1 MLALM
6 TSDHF
11 TAYAIRVRVLSE
23 VELASNARWVRGDR
37 ADTLM
42 AEAIRFVTEAGHE
55 APWLPT
61 AEELLSD
68 KYYVW
73 RWRVE
78 VMDGVSAAT
87 LIFARPSDKMISYA
101 SLQV

>member
-1 MLALM
+1 
-6 TSDHF
+6 
-11 TAYAIRVRVLSE
+11 
-23 VELASNARWVRGDR
+23 
-37 ADTLM
+37 M
-42 AEAIRFVTEAGHE
+42 AEAIRFVTAAGHE

-78 VMDGVSAAT
+78 VMDGVSAAI
-87 LIFARPSDKMISYA
+87 LIFARRRTR
-101 SLQV
+101 